1 MALAIGKQSMRTLV
15 ILALAFVAVDAFA
28 FQWRYS
34 TEACNTMSPYCP
46 SLVRDVKGVFH
57 GLR

>member
-1 MALAIGKQSMRTLV
+1 MRTLV

-46 SLVRDVKGVFH
+46 SMVQDVKDIFRGA
-57 GLR
+57 R